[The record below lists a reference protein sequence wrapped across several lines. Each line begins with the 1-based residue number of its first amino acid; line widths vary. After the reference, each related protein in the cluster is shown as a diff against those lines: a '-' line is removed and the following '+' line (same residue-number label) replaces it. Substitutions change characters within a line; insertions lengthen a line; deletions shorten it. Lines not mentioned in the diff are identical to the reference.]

1 MHMQTIF
8 ELSQEVERLLQL
20 ALQNLNTL
28 KIAPLALQNDKD
40 ISLTSYDSSSSIQ
53 PLKFSAAGIDIQMDM
68 LKNELRKVTQHEM
81 VLAIVGTMK
90 AGKSTTINAIIGTE
104 VLPNRNRP
112 MTALPTLIRHTPGQ
126 LEPVL
131 HFPHVM
137 PIETLMGELQEKLSG
152 TDRQSLAQKLEVD
165 RDMDAL
171 LDRIIEGTH
180 FDSQYL
186 GAMPIF
192 HCLKSLNDLVRLAA
206 ALEVPFPF
214 KSYAVIEHIPFI
226 NVEFVHLA
234 GLDSGQGQLTLLD
247 TPGPNEAGQPHLQE
261 MLNEQLAQ
269 ASAILAI
276 MDYTQ
281 LKSVSDEEARLAI
294 QQVSKSTP
302 LTILVN
308 KFDQKD
314 RNSDDESQVKAMV
327 AGTLMKGTISA
338 DRVFPVS
345 SMWGYLANRAR
356 YELDKRGCLPP
367 VETHR
372 WVQDF
377 AKEALGRR
385 WRNEDLADADIVRHA
400 ASLLWEDS
408 MLGPPIENILHSA
421 HANAA
426 QYALLS
432 ACHKLIDYAQDTERY
447 LQFRSLGLQV
457 TNDSLQQKIIH
468 LEQDILLLQNT
479 RQELDFTI
487 QQKTTEALEIINNRI
502 NHIESQLHDAMNDY
516 FREGM
521 IVGDRSDISLS
532 TVSTQL
538 RDFAPGSEEITLDN
552 EALARTLLLK
562 IRASGE
568 MLLFTALETITTEL
582 NSSLSSLEVT
592 LTNSLHEAL
601 KPIEKHVSDEL
612 AEVGIRTQIKL
623 PSLQSSQLHSNTHH
637 IFANVIEYQ
646 QVLAPQ
652 SGIRDMFARWLSCSE
667 WHIEKQ
673 LSTHTLYHIDLKS
686 LNQKLHQHITD
697 YLIHIRHIIHAQLN
711 TGITESMSLFIND
724 FSLNLDA
731 IRSNLAQSLVARQQ
745 NETVQLSLKNQLKQF
760 IRTVHHIHEDT
771 RLLHKDLRMLSSA
784 EKP

>member
-1 MHMQTIF
+1 MHTQTIF
-8 ELSQEVERLLQL
+8 ELSQEAERLLQL
-20 ALQNLNTL
+20 TLQNLSTL
-28 KIAPLALQNDKD
+28 KITPLALQNDKD
-40 ISLTSYDSSSSIQ
+40 NPLTSHGRSAL
-53 PLKFSAAGIDIQMDM
+53 PLKFSVAGIDMQMEM

-126 LEPVL
+126 HEPIL
-131 HFPHVM
+131 HFPHVL

-152 TDRQSLAQKLEVD
+152 TERQSLAQKLEVD

-180 FDSQYL
+180 FESQYL
-186 GAMPIF
+186 GARPIF

-214 KSYAVIEHIPFI
+214 KSYAVIAHIPFI
-226 NVEFVHLA
+226 EVEFVHLA
-234 GLDSGQGQLTLLD
+234 GLNSGQGQLTLLD

-281 LKSVSDEEARLAI
+281 LKSVSDEEVRLAI
-294 QQVSKSTP
+294 QRVSKSTP

-314 RNSDDESQVKAMV
+314 RNSDDASQVKAMV
-327 AGTLMKGTISA
+327 AGTLMKGTIDA

-356 YELDKRGCLPP
+356 YELDKRGCLPS
-367 VETHR
+367 VNTHS

-377 AKEALGRR
+377 AEEALGRR
-385 WRNEDLADADIVRHA
+385 WRNEDLADANIIRHA

-408 MLGPPIENILHSA
+408 MLGPPIENILYAA

-432 ACHKLIDYAQDTERY
+432 ASHKLIDYAEDAERY
-447 LQFRSLGLQV
+447 LHFRSQGLQV
-457 TNDSLQQKIIH
+457 TNDSLQQKITH

-479 RQELDFTI
+479 RRGLDLTI
-487 QQKTTEALEIINNRI
+487 QQKTTETLAIINNRI
-502 NHIESQLHDAMNDY
+502 NHIESQLHEAMNDY
-516 FREGM
+516 FREGL
-521 IVGDRSDISLS
+521 IVGDKFDISLS
-532 TVSTQL
+532 TASTQL
-538 RDFAPGSEEITLDN
+538 RDFAPGSEIITVDN

-568 MLLFTALETITTEL
+568 MLLFTALETITTDI
-582 NSSLSSLEVT
+582 NSSLSFLEVT
-592 LTNSLHEAL
+592 LTKCLHEIL
-601 KPIEKHVSDEL
+601 KPIEKRVSDEL
-612 AEVGIRTQIKL
+612 AEVGIGTQIKL
-623 PSLQSSQLHSNTHH
+623 PSLQSNQLHSDTQH
-637 IFANVIEYQ
+637 IFTNVIEYQ
-646 QVLAPQ
+646 QVLTPQ
-652 SGIRDMFARWLSCSE
+652 GGIRDMLARWLSNSE
-667 WHIEKQ
+667 WSTESKQ
-673 LSTHTLYHIDLKS
+673 SMHTIYSVDLKS
-686 LNQKLHQHITD
+686 LSLKLHQHITD
-697 YLIHIRHIIHAQLN
+697 YLNHIRHIISSQIN
-711 TGITESMSLFIND
+711 TSITESMSIFITD
-724 FSLNLDA
+724 FSYSLDA
-731 IRSNLAQSLVARQQ
+731 IHSNLAQSLIARQQ

-771 RLLHKDLRMLSSA
+771 RLLRKDLRMLSSA

>member
-1 MHMQTIF
+1 MHTQTIF

-20 ALQNLNTL
+20 SLQNLNTL
-28 KIAPLALQNDKD
+28 KIAPLVLQNDKN
-40 ISLTSYDSSSSIQ
+40 ISQTSDNPSAL
-53 PLKFSAAGIDIQMDM
+53 PLKFSSAGIDMQVDI
-68 LKNELRKVTQHEM
+68 LKNELRKVTHHEM

-126 LEPVL
+126 HEPIL
-131 HFPHVM
+131 HFPHVL
-137 PIETLMGELQEKLSG
+137 PIKALMGELQKKLSE
-152 TDRQSLAQKLEVD
+152 TERQSLGQKLEVD

-171 LDRIIEGTH
+171 LDRIIEGTR
-180 FDSQYL
+180 FESQYL
-186 GAMPIF
+186 GAKPIF

-206 ALEVPFPF
+206 ALDVPFPF
-214 KSYAVIEHIPFI
+214 RSYAVIEHIPFI
-226 NVEFVHLA
+226 EVEFVHLA
-234 GLDSGQGQLTLLD
+234 GLNNGQGQLTLLD

-281 LKSVSDEEARLAI
+281 LKSVSDEEVRLAI
-294 QQVSKSTP
+294 QSVSKSIP
-302 LTILVN
+302 LYILVN

-327 AGTLMKGTISA
+327 AGTLMKGMISG
-338 DRVFPVS
+338 DRIFPVS

-356 YELDKRGCLPP
+356 YELDKRGHLPP
-367 VETHR
+367 ADTHS

-377 AKEALGRR
+377 AEEALGRR
-385 WRNEDLADADIVRHA
+385 WRNEDLADAEIIRHA

-408 MLGPPIENILHSA
+408 MLGPPIEKILHAA

-432 ACHKLIDYAQDTERY
+432 ACNKLIDYARDAERY
-447 LQFRSLGLQV
+447 LQFRSQGLQV
-457 TNDSLQQKIIH
+457 TNDGLQQKITC
-468 LEQDILLLQNT
+468 LEQDILLLQNM
-479 RQELDFTI
+479 RQELDLTI
-487 QQKTTEALEIINNRI
+487 QQKTTATLAVINNSI

-516 FREGM
+516 FREGL
-521 IVGDRSDISLS
+521 IVGEKQDISS
-532 TVSTQL
+532 AQQ
-538 RDFAPGSEEITLDN
+538 RDFAPGSEKITVES

-568 MLLFTALETITTEL
+568 MLLFTALETITADL
-582 NSSLSSLEVT
+582 NASLSSLEVT
-592 LTNSLHEAL
+592 LTDSLHKIL
-601 KPIEKHVSDEL
+601 KPIETRVSDEL
-612 AEVGIRTQIKL
+612 AEVGLHAQVKL
-623 PSLQSSQLHSNTHH
+623 PALQTNQLHSNTHH
-637 IFANVIEYQ
+637 IFTNVIEYQ
-646 QVLAPQ
+646 QVLPPQ
-652 SGIRDMFARWLSCSE
+652 GGIRDMLARWLSNSE
-667 WHIEKQ
+667 WYTGSEEPTNTIY
-673 LSTHTLYHIDLKS
+673 SIDLIL

-697 YLIHIRHIIHAQLN
+697 YLSHIRHIISSQLN
-711 TGITESMSLFIND
+711 RSVAESMSLFITD
-724 FSLNLDA
+724 FSHSLDA
-731 IRSNLAQSLVARQQ
+731 IRSNLAQSLVIRQQ

-760 IRTVHHIHEDT
+760 IRTVHYIHEDT
-771 RLLHKDLRMLSSA
+771 RLLRKDLRMFSSA